1 MKKFNQSLNKD
12 ISELKTLH
20 MKKDKTEFRKRKAE
34 IMKQHN
40 ISKATVYR
48 EMKKDN
54 PGTYNSPRYN
64 PPVREVTA
72 KEKELVSGMLY
83 RQLPVERIRSEMEKQ
98 SGQSYSW
105 DRIDMIRKQIE
116 SEGSILSVIP
126 GAAAKTAAIANARM
140 KGGMIEYESPHGME
154 MKLFLEKVLNIDKM
168 APGSIITVD
177 VKGSPVKLGSDA
189 VHEMQ
194 RIAANSSAGR
204 GYDALEVAKINS
216 KHIIIEQVRYTSY
229 GNAQT
234 IKDQIEIIKILN
246 TMESTGRKPGIDF
259 EFLVDVVKYFTKGK
273 VKRED
278 IVFFVSRNSPDYEG
292 LSEEMNPSYE
302 ETQHAYSKWAEEHM

>member
-1 MKKFNQSLNKD
+1 MKKFNQALNKD
-12 ISELKTLH
+12 ITELKTLH
-20 MKKDKTEFRKRKAE
+20 MKKDKSEFRKRKAE

-116 SEGSILSVIP
+116 NEGNILNADKSADATP
-126 GAAAKTAAIANARM
+126 AIAIGRM

-154 MKLFLEKVLNIDKM
+154 MKLFLEKVLNIDKI

-204 GYDALEVAKINS
+204 GYDALEVARINS
-216 KHIIIEQVRYTSY
+216 KHILIEQVRYTSY

-246 TMESTGRKPGIDF
+246 TLESNGRKPGIDF
-259 EFLVDVVKYFTKGK
+259 EFLVNAVKHFTKGK

-278 IVFFVSRNSPDYEG
+278 LVFYVTHNSPEG
-292 LSEEMNPSYE
+292 LSQEMKP
-302 ETQHAYSKWAEEHM
+302 AYKEILRANSRWAEKSM